1 MWYVDVCLP
10 CGKKIIFEQQEKIV
24 ICNHP
29 VLLDRLEQNGVPH
42 LNGKKYF
49 PKDGEKFL
57 EAIYDYYW
65 LKGLRVEW
73 L

>member
-10 CGKKIIFEQQEKIV
+10 CGRKITFEQQEKRV
-24 ICNHP
+24 VCNHP

-42 LNGKKYF
+42 LDGVKYF

-65 LKGLRVEW
+65 LKGLYVEW